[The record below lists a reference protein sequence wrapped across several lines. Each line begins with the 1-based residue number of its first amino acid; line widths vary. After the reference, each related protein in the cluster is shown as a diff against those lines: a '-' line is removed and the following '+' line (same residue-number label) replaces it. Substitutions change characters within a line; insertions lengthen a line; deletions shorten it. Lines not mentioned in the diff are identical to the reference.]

1 MLGAFRSFVGE
12 LKQNYR
18 YVYLDGQFDVV
29 IGRLERLSVA
39 TTEEAVEL
47 SDRCVSI
54 AKSSMP
60 CHAKLFFIERAIEQ
74 FGREMSG
81 LNS

>member
-1 MLGAFRSFVGE
+1 VLGAFRSFVGD
-12 LKQNYR
+12 LKRNWP
-18 YVYLDGQFDVV
+18 YVYMDGQFDVV

-39 TTEEAVEL
+39 TTEEAIEL
-47 SDRCVSI
+47 SDRCIRI
-54 AKSSMP
+54 AKSSAP
-60 CHAKLFFIERAIEQ
+60 CHSKLLLIEEAIKQ